1 LDALCHEHAG
11 ETNPSLLVSIGARS
25 ATLVF
30 RSPAKA
36 FVRTFSLGGNGVTR
50 AIATELGTDFDR
62 AEALKLE
69 VSRGTCALPAGSALR
84 AAVRSATAGYGLRL
98 SAEIRQTLACW
109 QRELDVSAATQVRLI
124 GGGADLSDL
133 PAVLERELGMRV
145 RKAELF
151 PQPGI
156 AAATTEGVSAE
167 IIAVARS
174 VLVGPSRLV
183 SLLPPAL
190 KRALAARRREPLQL
204 AAAVSVVVVL
214 FLVLWHVR
222 RQASATSARLGP
234 LRDEIRVLE
243 VRQAKHTSLIRQ
255 IQDLRKRNERLRPAE
270 LARSS
275 WVEFFDDLQARL
287 TAMENVWFD
296 RLQIVPSSEA
306 SEAKGQKRLR
316 LSGRMLEAGRGNPL
330 MLERANTLLAGIG
343 ASRFVAAIEGERF
356 EPTPEG
362 LLGFEV
368 TLLLNPEKPL

>member
-1 LDALCHEHAG
+1 
-11 ETNPSLLVSIGARS
+11 
-25 ATLVF
+25 
-30 RSPAKA
+30 
-36 FVRTFSLGGNGVTR
+36 
-50 AIATELGTDFDR
+50 
-62 AEALKLE
+62 
-69 VSRGTCALPAGSALR
+69 
-84 AAVRSATAGYGLRL
+84 
-98 SAEIRQTLACW
+98 
-109 QRELDVSAATQVRLI
+109 
-124 GGGADLSDL
+124 
-133 PAVLERELGMRV
+133 MRV

-243 VRQAKHTSLIRQ
+243 VRQAKHTSLFRQ

-330 MLERANTLLAGIG
+330 MLERANTLLASLGT
-343 ASRFVAAIEGERF
+343 SRFVAAIGGERF
-356 EPTPEG
+356 EPMPEG
-362 LLGFEV
+362 VLGFEV
-368 TLLLNPEKPL
+368 TLLLNPEEPL